1 MRTWSRRVGT
11 SGGLTETEGF
21 LPRTLDDDN
30 DPLDIL
36 VLMQES
42 VVPMCY
48 MRAKPIG
55 VMKMLDQGEQ
65 DDKIIAVHAD
75 DPEFNHFQDINELPK
90 HRMQEI
96 ERFFEDYKKLEK
108 KEVKVEGFLGKD
120 DAIRIIEECREKV
133 RGREGV
139 RGAGGGAG
147 TDPTRRTRTR
157 HPRSTSRCDAPT
169 CGADAGPRNHD
180 PFLFSS

>member
-1 MRTWSRRVGT
+1 M
-11 SGGLTETEGF
+11 
-21 LPRTLDDDN
+21 
-30 DPLDIL
+30 
-36 VLMQES
+36 
-42 VVPMCY
+42 
-48 MRAKPIG
+48 
-55 VMKMLDQGEQ
+55 
-65 DDKIIAVHAD
+65 HAD

-108 KEVKVEGFLGKD
+108 KEVTVEGFLGKD

-133 RGREGV
+133 RGREGA

-157 HPRSTSRCDAPT
+157 HPCSTSRCDAPT